1 MNVSN
6 IIIFNNR
13 PNFPLYTAD
22 IGGFLGL
29 CLGGSLLTL
38 VELMDIISSIIY
50 KVCTHGMQD
59 I

>member
-50 KVCTHGMQD
+50 KVCTHGM
-59 I
+59 